1 MRNGRYS
8 ALAVG
13 FALAA
18 TSPALTAQ
26 QTKPSTATRVTVR
39 GGTRTVSQPAAL
51 NKVCAELAASPSAL
65 VFAPEGRALL
75 RFKKDLDGAAVAMET
90 RGDPSERRDVQRM
103 AEVRRGIDSLM
114 QIIVSTMP
122 DEHGRER
129 TIVTMRREGG
139 SMTPETRAALESRMA
154 RVQVEATIRSLE
166 PQVAALMGSAVARG
180 AVRIPMPTGWL
191 GVTLSKSSR
200 DLPSPEGMLTYNCE
214 YPVIE
219 AVHAGSPAEKGGLLA
234 GDTLLAYN
242 GRDVRADAVNMTKL
256 LVPKHVVRVRVN
268 RDGRQRELPITIAPR
283 PDEPNIAFVRNVCP
297 PGATRCEGPTFTIEM
312 DTVRVRRNPGSVGGG
327 SAMVGGMGGNGMGGS
342 GVGASGGSL
351 GRPGSGRIFVSSP
364 VPPAMPVD
372 AMLRGTGMA
381 IIAGAQLSLVD
392 DEFAQNMGIEP
403 GVLVLRVLPGTP
415 LAEVGVRPTD
425 VIRAVNGVP
434 LREMQQLHRAFA
446 SGTREVKLT
455 VAGKGSAAR
464 VVTVRW

>member
-1 MRNGRYS
+1 MRTGRYS
-8 ALAVG
+8 DFAVGLALAVM
-13 FALAA
+13 LPA
-18 TSPALTAQ
+18 TQPAILSAQTKSSPAPRT
-26 QTKPSTATRVTVR
+26 TSR
-39 GGTRTVSQPAAL
+39 GGTRVVSQPATL
-51 NKVCAELAASPSAL
+51 NKVCSELAASPSAL

-90 RGDPSERRDVQRM
+90 RGDPTERRDVQRI

-114 QIIVSTMP
+114 QIIVSTTP

-129 TIVTMRREGG
+129 TIVRMRSGDA
-139 SMTPETRAALESRMA
+139 MTPETRAALESRMA

-180 AVRIPMPTGWL
+180 ALRIPMPTGWL

-283 PDEPNIAFVRNVCP
+283 PDEPNIAFVRNLCP
-297 PGATRCEGPTFTIEM
+297 PGSGRCEGPTFTIEM
-312 DTVRVRRNPGSVGGG
+312 DTVRMRRNTGAIGGG
-327 SAMVGGMGGNGMGGS
+327 SAMASGMGGTSVGG
-342 GVGASGGSL
+342 SGGSL

-434 LREMQQLHRAFA
+434 VREMQQLHRAFS

-455 VAGKGSAAR
+455 VAGKGSASR